1 MRKKAVALLGLALLS
16 RAFASDLYVS
26 QTGSGDCSQNN
37 PCDLQTALNQA
48 AATLDNDTVHI
59 ASGIYTVNS
68 LSYKPTISAGNISII
83 GEGNVVLDAN
93 SQGRVLE
100 IDTSGANDDGLEI
113 LVQNI
118 TFRNGLVSGG
128 NAKGGGL
135 KIKTRYANI
144 TVKNCSF
151 ENNTVTQDADG
162 AGLYVSTETG
172 NINLEHS
179 TFKNNNSDD
188 YSGGFDLTSNEG
200 RIIVSHNTVINNS
213 GGYGGGGSVET
224 SIGRIDILNN
234 IFAKN
239 RATALG
245 NGRGGGLLINLNA
258 GETYIINNTITK
270 NSSSAYG
277 GGIHIKAFDNNGKIY
292 LYNNIAYFNSADKN
306 GDDIYIE
313 AEKSDTEKYTPTINI
328 ENNDYHYIYIENE
341 TAITSENKLK
351 EQNNLSVDPAF
362 VDIESGDYHLSQNS
376 PVIDKGDSSPILPI
390 PETDID
396 GESRLQGNGVDIG
409 ADEVP
414 ITDSSD
420 QNNQGEQDN
429 DITDNNSQDNKASN
443 NNTSGG
449 GGGGCSLTPSTS
461 PANALLYLA
470 LPMVLFL
477 RRLLRR

>member
-1 MRKKAVALLGLALLS
+1 MRKKAATLLGLALLS
-16 RAFASDLYVS
+16 RAFALDLYVS

-37 PCDLQTALNQA
+37 PCSLQTALNQA

-59 ASGIYTVNS
+59 ASGSYTVNS
-68 LSYKPTISAGNISII
+68 LHYKPTISAGNISII

-100 IDTSGANDDGLEI
+100 IDTTIANDDGLEI

-118 TFRNGLVSGG
+118 TFKNGLISGG
-128 NAKGGGL
+128 NDKGGGL

-162 AGLYVSTETG
+162 AGLFVSTETG

-200 RIIVSHNTVINNS
+200 RIIVSHNTVINNN
-213 GGYGGGGSVET
+213 GGYGGGGTVET

-258 GETYIINNTITK
+258 GETYIINNTITQ
-270 NSSSAYG
+270 NNSSAYG
-277 GGIHIKAFDNNGKIY
+277 GGVHIKAFDNNGKIF

-313 AEKSDTEKYTPTINI
+313 TEKSDTEKYTPTINI

-362 VDIESGDYHLSQNS
+362 VDIENGDYHLSQNS

-396 GESRLQGNGVDIG
+396 GEPRLQGNGVDIG
-409 ADEVP
+409 ADEAPVQN
-414 ITDSSD
+414 SGNGNN
-420 QNNQGEQDN
+420 NNQQ
-429 DITDNNSQDNKASN
+429 T

-449 GGGGCSLTPSTS
+449 GGGGCSLSPSTS